1 MDVFAVTEVVLM
13 AITVAS
19 IIFYGG
25 RIVQKVD
32 DFGTALNALV
42 KRFDATVPEMDKRL
56 TKVETLLNK

>member
-1 MDVFAVTEVVLM
+1 MDVLAVTEVVLM

>member
-1 MDVFAVTEVVLM
+1 MDVFSVTEVVLM
-13 AITVAS
+13 AISVAS

>member
-1 MDVFAVTEVVLM
+1 MDVLAVTEVVLM
-13 AITVAS
+13 AISVAS

-32 DFGTALNALV
+32 DFGTAFNALV

>member
-1 MDVFAVTEVVLM
+1 MDVLAVTEVVLM

-32 DFGTALNALV
+32 DFGTAFNALV

>member
-13 AITVAS
+13 AISVAS

-32 DFGTALNALV
+32 DFGTAFNALV

-56 TKVETLLNK
+56 IKVETLLNK

>member
-13 AITVAS
+13 AISVAS

-32 DFGTALNALV
+32 DFGTAFNALV

>member
-13 AITVAS
+13 AISVAS

>member
-1 MDVFAVTEVVLM
+1 MDVLAVTEVVLM
-13 AITVAS
+13 AISVAS

>member
-1 MDVFAVTEVVLM
+1 MDVLAVTEVVLM
-13 AITVAS
+13 AISVAS

-25 RIVQKVD
+25 RIAQKVD

>member
-1 MDVFAVTEVVLM
+1 MDIVAFAEVGLL
-13 AITVAS
+13 AISTAS

-32 DFGTALNALV
+32 DFGTALTALI
-42 KRFDATVPEMDKRL
+42 KRFEATVPELDKRL

>member
-1 MDVFAVTEVVLM
+1 MDIVALAEVVLM
-13 AITVAS
+13 AISVAS

-56 TKVETLLNK
+56 IKVETLLNK